1 METYFLLYEQTEQYL
16 DTLTEILEIST
27 KMLEIFTAMFE
38 VQTEIVKFGF
48 TLNPVN
54 NITFLP
60 LAFRAKNLSYKV
72 NASKLLNF

>member
-1 METYFLLYEQTEQYL
+1 MEKHFLLNEQTEQFL

-27 KMLEIFTAMFE
+27 KMLEILTAMFE

-48 TLNPVN
+48 TLNPAN

-60 LAFRAKNLSYKV
+60 
-72 NASKLLNF
+72 SKACF